1 LRVQAEIYGA
11 IALVMLLTLGAGLY
25 VSQLNEAMAFRSE
38 LSSLIT
44 WDSMRRA
51 EKLYA
56 RLENGVLVV
65 EGSVPSAV
73 ASLVVFD
80 SSGVLYENTTWI
92 RLNPGEIVEYTLPDK
107 AYLALLSGE
116 ATLGV
121 FTELGNFI
129 TLKPEAPEATGSTSL
144 YGNVEVYVLNPPQS
158 VAGDRLIFNY
168 TGKGVL
174 SSISL
179 VTFNAVVS
187 VTRVVIDGRDVLS
200 SNITVGGVIYSNSG
214 TASSTPASLTLQLNI
229 HFNTSLQVYGRVFV
243 GSNSYRAVIVVIT
256 PEK

>member
-1 LRVQAEIYGA
+1 LRAQAEIYGA

-51 EKLYA
+51 EKIYA
-56 RLENGVLVV
+56 RLENGVLLV
-65 EGSVPSAV
+65 EGSVSSAI

-80 SSGVLYENTTWI
+80 SSGVLYENTTRI
-92 RLNPGEIVEYTLPDK
+92 HLNPGETIEYTIPSNT
-107 AYLALLSGE
+107 YLALLSGE
-116 ATLGV
+116 AVLGV
-121 FTELGNFI
+121 FTEHGNFI
-129 TLKPEAPEATGSTSL
+129 TLKPEVPETAGSTAL
-144 YGNVEVYVLNPPQS
+144 YGNVEVHVLNPPQS
-158 VAGDRLIFNY
+158 VTGDILFFNY

-179 VTFNAVVS
+179 VTFNAAVS
-187 VTRVVIDGRDVLS
+187 VTRIVIDGRDLLS
-200 SNITVGGVIYSNSG
+200 NNITVGGVIYGNSG

-229 HFNTSLQVYGRVFV
+229 YFNTSLQVYGRVLL
-243 GSNSYRAVIVVIT
+243 GSNPYRAVIVVIV
-256 PEK
+256 PGR